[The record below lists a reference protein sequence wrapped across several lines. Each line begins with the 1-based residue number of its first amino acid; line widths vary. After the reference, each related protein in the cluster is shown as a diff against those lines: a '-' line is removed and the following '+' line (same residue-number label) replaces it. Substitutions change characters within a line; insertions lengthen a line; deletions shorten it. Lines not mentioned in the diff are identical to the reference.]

1 MLTVS
6 PDLLLV
12 VGPGLLLVM
21 AMAETSV
28 PAGLLVPAGVA
39 LALGAFLASQG
50 YLSLPWVMAA
60 AGVGGLVGDS
70 LGFWLGRKGFSRL
83 LTARGVVARLA
94 RRYEGLTAR
103 LYRRSPIVSVTLA
116 RTISFVRTLMPA
128 SAGMSGMTWPR
139 FLVFDVLGVLAWL
152 GLYTAVGILAG
163 ESWKVASTLLG
174 TGWAAILVGAAL
186 GAWGLSRVRRGRPTE
201 VELLEAALD
210 GNGEEPAP
218 SSRPS

>member
-50 YLSLPWVMAA
+50 YLSLPWVVVA

-83 LTARGVVARLA
+83 LDSRGAAARMA
-94 RRYEGLTAR
+94 RRYEGLAAR
-103 LYRRSPIVSVTLA
+103 MYRRSPIVSVTLA

-139 FLVFDVLGVLAWL
+139 FLVFDLLGVLAWL
-152 GLYTAVGILAG
+152 ALYTAVGILAG

-174 TGWAAILVGAAL
+174 TGWAALLAGVAL
-186 GAWGLSRVRRGRPTE
+186 GAWILSRLRRPHPGE
-201 VELLEAALD
+201 MELLEAALD
-210 GNGEEPAP
+210 GSGEEATP
-218 SSRPS
+218 SSRSP